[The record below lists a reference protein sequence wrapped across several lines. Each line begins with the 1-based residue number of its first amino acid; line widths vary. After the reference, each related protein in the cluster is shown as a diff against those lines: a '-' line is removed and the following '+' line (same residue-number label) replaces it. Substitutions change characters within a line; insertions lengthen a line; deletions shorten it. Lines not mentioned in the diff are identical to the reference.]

1 MNDDRA
7 VQAHTQLKV
16 PKVPMKV
23 VGFCGFSGSGKTTVV
38 EQLVQCLKQAG
49 QRVSVVKH
57 AHHAFDIDQVGK
69 DSWRHRQAGASE
81 VVIASDRR
89 LAKMRE
95 YDAVAVPTVHDLIA
109 ELSPCDWVLVEG
121 FKRAE
126 INKIEVWRA
135 STGQPVIYAND
146 LHVLAICTDSPTQL
160 PHPTQLPVLDLNDAA
175 ALAGFLLSRA
185 ERFEYVTPARV
196 AAVPTASIASA
207 SNAGTHKRAPLLTL
221 EDALG
226 RLLHAVAP
234 PAASAALTLSTFDAL
249 GRILAQDVCSALDVP
264 PADNTSMDGYA
275 LRRADVPALGAV
287 LPVSQRI
294 PAGVV
299 GTALQ
304 PGTAARV
311 FTGAQVPEG
320 ADAVVMQE
328 QCEAVDGIDGHAASV
343 RVNVLPA
350 PGQWIRRRGED
361 VRAGAV
367 VLAAGT
373 RLTPQA
379 LGLAASVGA
388 AELQVARR
396 PRVALFST
404 GDELVMPGQ
413 PLKPG
418 AIYNSNRYTLRA
430 LIQAFGCDC
439 VDLGIVPDRLDAT
452 RAALRRAAL
461 EADLIVTSGGV
472 SVGEEDHLR
481 PAVQAEGQVELWQI
495 AIKPGKPFAF
505 GAVRRDDGSQAHFV
519 GLPGNPVSS
528 FVTFLLLVR
537 PLLLRLQGAT
547 ALAPTRSVMRAD
559 FDWPR
564 PDVRR
569 EFLRVRRNEAGGL
582 DLFANQSSG
591 VLTSAVWG
599 DGLLDNPGG
608 HAIRAGDSVAF
619 LSFSELMS

>member
-1 MNDDRA
+1 
-7 VQAHTQLKV
+7 
-16 PKVPMKV
+16 MKV
-23 VGFCGFSGSGKTTVV
+23 VGFCGFSGSGKTTLV
-38 EQLVQCLKQAG
+38 EQLVKCLKQAG

-57 AHHAFDIDQVGK
+57 AHHAFDIDQAGK

-81 VVIASDRR
+81 VVIASERR
-89 LAKMRE
+89 LAMMRE
-95 YDAVAVPTVHDLIA
+95 YDTVATPTVHDLIA

-126 INKIEVWRA
+126 LAKIEVWRA
-135 STGQPVIYAND
+135 STAQPVIYAND
-146 LHVLAICTDSPTQL
+146 AHVLAICTDSKAQLPLPTQL
-160 PHPTQLPVLDLNDAA
+160 PIMDLNDAA
-175 ALAGFLLSRA
+175 AVAKFLLQQA
-185 ERFEYVTPARV
+185 ARFEYVAPPAPTQAV
-196 AAVPTASIASA
+196 AALVPAVANVSRPGPA
-207 SNAGTHKRAPLLTL
+207 RAPLLTL
-221 EDALG
+221 DDALA
-226 RLLHAVAP
+226 RLLLAVAQ
-234 PAASAALTLSTFDAL
+234 PAASEAMSLSTFDAL
-249 GRILAQDVCSALDVP
+249 GRILAEDVRSALDVP
-264 PADNTSMDGYA
+264 PADNSSMDGYA
-275 LRRADVPALGAV
+275 LRRADVAALGAV

-299 GTALQ
+299 GVALQ

-311 FTGAQVPEG
+311 FTGAQVPDG

-328 QCEAVDGIDGHAASV
+328 QCEAVIDDEASDAAIDPATTRV

-350 PGQWIRRRGED
+350 AGQWIRRRGED

-367 VLAAGT
+367 VLSAGS

-388 AELQVARR
+388 ADLQVARR

-430 LIQAFGCDC
+430 LIQAFGGDC

-452 RAALRRAAL
+452 REALRRAAH

-505 GAVRRDDGSQAHFV
+505 GAVRRDDGSAAHFV

-547 ALAPTRSVMRAD
+547 ALAPTRTVMRAD
-559 FDWPR
+559 FDWLR

-569 EFLRVRRNEAGGL
+569 EFLRVRRNNAGGL
-582 DLFANQSSG
+582 DLFGNQSSG

-608 HAIRAGDSVAF
+608 QSIRAGDSVAF